1 MKKILVVILLAFIE
15 DNVGYSQEL
24 MIKSFSLAESDL
36 TAQVQPRRDL
46 NDKNCALVKVQF
58 VGEIVEVEGN
68 VIMPLV
74 RHTNETWIYMPQN
87 SRQLKV
93 ITQNYLPVMVT
104 FTDWGIEKLESNR
117 TYALVLSRNDRAVAS
132 LEVASRAKQNSS
144 ASSSNSTITIPVKDG
159 ISIEM
164 VRVEA
169 GTFMM
174 GESKEIK
181 IANSDGKPAHLVTL
195 TRDYYIGKYEVT
207 QALWKA
213 VMGSNPS
220 KFKSEKR
227 PVETVSWDDC
237 QDFIIKLNQMT
248 GRTFRLPTEAEWEY
262 AARGGKQSKDYL
274 YSGSNNP
281 SDVAWYSEK
290 YTHPVG
296 NKLPN
301 ELGIY
306 DMSGNVWEWVQDN
319 YSKYN
324 KLPTINPLNE
334 ESHLTGHLL
343 GFHVEV
349 GGTLEIVV
357 VGYSFVDVLCQTIKQ
372 TIKDFVWHLQIN
384 IV

>member
-15 DNVGYSQEL
+15 GSIGYCQEL
-24 MIKSFSLAESDL
+24 TIKSFSLAESDL
-36 TAQVQPRRDL
+36 TAQTQPRRDL
-46 NDKNCALVKVQF
+46 NDKNCALVKIQF
-58 VGEIVEVEGN
+58 VGEIAEVEGN

-174 GESKEIK
+174 GASKEIK

-334 ESHLTGHLL
+334 ESHLTGHSFRVSRGGGWYFGNSSCRVFLRGRSL
-343 GFHVEV
+343 SNDKTDNQGFRLAL
-349 GGTLEIVV
+349 T
-357 VGYSFVDVLCQTIKQ
+357 D
-372 TIKDFVWHLQIN
+372 
-384 IV
+384 

>member
-1 MKKILVVILLAFIE
+1 MKKLLAVILLVFIE

-117 TYALVLSRNDRAVAS
+117 TYALVLSRNDGAVAS

-174 GESKEIK
+174 GASKEIK

-207 QALWKA
+207 
-213 VMGSNPS
+213 
-220 KFKSEKR
+220 
-227 PVETVSWDDC
+227 
-237 QDFIIKLNQMT
+237 
-248 GRTFRLPTEAEWEY
+248 
-262 AARGGKQSKDYL
+262 
-274 YSGSNNP
+274 
-281 SDVAWYSEK
+281 
-290 YTHPVG
+290 
-296 NKLPN
+296 
-301 ELGIY
+301 
-306 DMSGNVWEWVQDN
+306 
-319 YSKYN
+319 
-324 KLPTINPLNE
+324 
-334 ESHLTGHLL
+334 
-343 GFHVEV
+343 
-349 GGTLEIVV
+349 
-357 VGYSFVDVLCQTIKQ
+357 
-372 TIKDFVWHLQIN
+372 
-384 IV
+384 